1 MRAADVMIR
10 DVITVG
16 PDDDV
21 SRAAQMLADHDI
33 SALPVVDAQRRIMGI
48 LSEADL
54 LRREEIGTEKRRPG
68 WLEAVTP
75 SSLLATDYARSHG
88 RKVREL
94 MSETVVTATPD
105 TPLSEIAALLER
117 KRIKRVPIVE
127 DGKLVGIVSR
137 ANLIQALA
145 SSPVPTSLT
154 RGAPADQTI
163 RSSVL
168 DSLAKQPWTGFGERN
183 VIVADGVVHLWGL
196 VGSPEEK
203 KALFALAESVPGVRR
218 VADELIPAY

>member
-1 MRAADVMIR
+1 MKARDVMVR
-10 DVITVG
+10 DVITIG
-16 PDDDV
+16 PDEDV

-33 SALPVVDAQRRIMGI
+33 SALPVVDEQRRMLGI

-54 LRREEIGTEKRRPG
+54 LRREEIGTEKRRPA

-75 SSLLATDYARSHG
+75 SSRLAADYSKAHG

-94 MSETVVTATPD
+94 MSETVITAAPD
-105 TPLSEIAALLER
+105 ALLSEIAALLER

-145 SSPVPTSLT
+145 SAPVPMPST
-154 RGAPADQTI
+154 RNSGSDQAI
-163 RSSVL
+163 RSQIL
-168 DSLAKQPWTGFGERN
+168 DRLASQPWTGFGERN

-196 VGSPEEK
+196 VGSSEER
-203 KALFALAESVPGVRR
+203 KALFALAESVPGVQG
-218 VADELIPAY
+218 VSDELISSY

>member
-1 MRAADVMIR
+1 MKARDVMVRNVFTI
-10 DVITVG
+10 G

-21 SRAAQMLADHDI
+21 ARAAKMLADHDI
-33 SALPVVDAQRRIMGI
+33 SALPVVDEDRRILGI

-54 LRREEIGTEKRRPG
+54 LRREELGTEKVRRG

-75 SSLLATDYARSHG
+75 STLLAADYSRSHG

-94 MSETVVTATPD
+94 MSETVVTARGD
-105 TPLSEIAALLER
+105 TPLAEIAALLER
-117 KRIKRVPIVE
+117 KRIKRIPIVE

-145 SSPVPTSLT
+145 SAAVPAVSSP
-154 RGAPADQTI
+154 GAPTDQAI
-163 RSSVL
+163 RSQIL
-168 DSLAKQPWTGFGERN
+168 DRLEKQPWTEFGERN

-196 VGSPEEK
+196 IGSPEER

-218 VADELIPAY
+218 IADELIPSY

>member
-1 MRAADVMIR
+1 MRASDVMIR

-21 SRAAQMLADHDI
+21 SRAAKMLADHDI
-33 SALPVVDAQRRIMGI
+33 SALPVIDEHRHVLGI

-54 LRREEIGTEKRRPG
+54 LRREEIGTEKQRPR

-75 SSLLATDYARSHG
+75 SSLLAADYSRSHG

-94 MSETVVTATPD
+94 MSETVVSATAD

-127 DGKLVGIVSR
+127 DGKLIGIVSR

-145 SSPVPTSLT
+145 SAPVPGLVT
-154 RGAPADQTI
+154 REASTDQTI
-163 RSSVL
+163 RSHLL
-168 DSLAKQPWTGFGERN
+168 DRLAKQDWTGFGERN

-196 VGSPEEK
+196 VGSPAER
-203 KALFALAESVPGVRR
+203 KALFALAESVPGVRSI
-218 VADELIPAY
+218 ADELIPAY